1 MGDFFVIMKTEL
13 RIKSPLEF
21 QEVINKRRFRNS
33 NAFTIYYVPKR
44 KDHSRFGITASKKM
58 GNAVLRNKT
67 RRQVRMMLQEIQLND
82 LKFDAVIL
90 VRKKYFEQSY
100 EDNRLDLEKVLKTV
114 KI

>member
-33 NAFTIYYVPKR
+33 NAFTIYYVPSR
-44 KDHSRFGITASKKM
+44 KDHYRFGITASKKM